1 MKKLLLCLMT
11 LFVVLTISGCKKEEK
26 TYEYNYT
33 ATEVVEKIENDET
46 FVVYLGTT
54 TCSHCQAYGKLVPD
68 YNKKYDLEIGH
79 VVLDEVDK
87 TDREGYDAL
96 MSILP
101 IEYTPT
107 TYFIIAGEMAGS
119 VVGALDEEEIVDE
132 LIKYG
137 FLEEGAKG
145 NE

>member
-1 MKKLLLCLMT
+1 MKKFLLCVLT
-11 LFVVLTISGCKKEEK
+11 LFTLLTITGCGKEE
-26 TYEYNYT
+26 TYEYNYS

-54 TCSHCQAYGKLVPD
+54 TCSHCLAYGKLVPE
-68 YNKKYDLEIGH
+68 YNKKYGVKIGH
-79 VVLDEVDK
+79 VVLDEVEVNEP
-87 TDREGYDAL
+87 EGYDAL
-96 MSILP
+96 MAIFP

-107 TYFIIAGEMAGS
+107 TYFVIAGEIAGS
-119 VVGALDEEEIVDE
+119 VVGALEEDQIVEE

-137 FLEEGAKG
+137 FLDEGAKG

>member
-1 MKKLLLCLMT
+1 MKKFLLCVLT
-11 LFVVLTISGCKKEEK
+11 LFTLVTITGCGKEE
-26 TYEYNYT
+26 TYEYNYL

-54 TCSHCQAYGKLVPD
+54 TCSHCLAYGKLVPE
-68 YNKKYDLEIGH
+68 YNKKYGVKIGH
-79 VVLDEVDK
+79 VVLDEVEVNEP
-87 TDREGYDAL
+87 EGYDAL
-96 MSILP
+96 MAIFP

-107 TYFIIAGEMAGS
+107 TYFVIAGEIAGS
-119 VVGALDEEEIVDE
+119 VVGALEEDQIVEE

-137 FLEEGAKG
+137 FLDEGAKG